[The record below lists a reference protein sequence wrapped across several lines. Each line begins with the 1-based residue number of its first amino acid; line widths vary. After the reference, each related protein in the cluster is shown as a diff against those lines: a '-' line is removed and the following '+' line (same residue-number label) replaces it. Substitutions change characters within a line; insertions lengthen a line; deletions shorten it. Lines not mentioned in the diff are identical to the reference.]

1 MGYSSNESA
10 PVQKAAYRG
19 RDDGIMNDRLDYY
32 QALKAVYN
40 MANLSAGINPACTQ
54 VHGADCVFAA
64 TVGRFLRTPVFSL
77 QPQYDSWQL
86 LHVLAKAFT
95 IPQANAFG
103 ALVQHQLIET
113 FFPHKIPQLSADTS
127 PHNNASSS
135 DRIPPA
141 TTTAS
146 SVPRHGAYIESC
158 AHHCFGCSSGGI
170 DTWQNTVIKAE
181 NAHHYYHPIN
191 NHTSNTSAKDK
202 HAAQSTSRTM
212 PVNSFGQNDR
222 DEGMRSTF
230 SKLNAYG
237 RNPKYFSPAA
247 AFAAWHQWTTKT
259 ATTTTKEGGRGRRM
273 SSAAERR
280 LRSSSGGNV
289 LSSSVSSARL
299 NAQGRKLE
307 TVVNQTS
314 SSIDAASTSL
324 ARNESSSPTP
334 PPPLHPSTRA
344 EAPDV
349 EDVDTFEPLFVQQ
362 RAYPC
367 HDCCV
372 CRVQPLSG

>member
-19 RDDGIMNDRLDYY
+19 RDDGIVNDRLDYY

-40 MANLSAGINPACTQ
+40 MANLSAGINAACTQ

-113 FFPHKIPQLSADTS
+113 FFPHKIPQLSVETS
-127 PHNNASSS
+127 PHSNASSS

-181 NAHHYYHPIN
+181 NTHHYYHTIN

-202 HAAQSTSRTM
+202 LAAQSTSRTM

-230 SKLNAYG
+230 RKLNANG

-247 AFAAWHQWTTKT
+247 AFAAWHQWT

-273 SSAAERR
+273 SSTAERR
-280 LRSSSGGNV
+280 LRSSSGSNV
-289 LSSSVSSARL
+289 LSSSASSARL
-299 NAQGRKLE
+299 NEQGRKLE

-314 SSIDAASTSL
+314 TSIDAASTSL

-334 PPPLHPSTRA
+334 TPPPLHPSTQA
-344 EAPDV
+344 EALDV

-372 CRVQPLSG
+372 CRVQPVVSG